1 MNKSDLFFKLGPNL
15 IAYRLNRWFGYQYVN
30 PITVTYSVTAACQSR
45 CKTCQIGAMFCQDP
59 SRAKKDLTLDEIEK
73 IFASMKPVYFFNMSG
88 GEPFLRKDLPD
99 IVRLACKYLKPR
111 VIHTPTNAIM
121 TDRIIENTEKILKII
136 REYDPTVPFTVK
148 PSIDGVGEKH
158 DEIRGVKG
166 NFEKLLK
173 TIEGLK
179 KLEEKYDN
187 FHLELG
193 TVISNF
199 NIDHLDEIED
209 FVHTLGV
216 ESYRNEVAEC
226 RTEFFNLEDPITP
239 PADVYQ
245 RLIKDFARKVEENI
259 ASKKSLAKTTEALR
273 VVYYDIAGRILAEK
287 RQVIPCYAG
296 VSNVHINFDGGVWPC
311 CVLGYDQEM
320 GNLREYGYDFQKLW
334 HSEKARQVRKYIR
347 SGSCACPLANQGY
360 SNILMHIPSLFKA
373 GIKSIQ
379 FSMNRRGRTA

>member
-1 MNKSDLFFKLGPNL
+1 MKKSDLIFKLGPDL
-15 IAYRLNRWFGYQYVN
+15 MSYRLNRWFGWKRFN
-30 PITVTYSVTAACQSR
+30 PMTVTYSVTAACQSR
-45 CKTCQIGAMFCQDP
+45 CKTCQIGHMYMEHP
-59 SRAKKDLTLDEIEK
+59 ERAENDLKLEEIEK
-73 IFASMKPVYFFNMSG
+73 IFKTMKPVYFFNMSG
-88 GEPFLRKDLPD
+88 GEPFIRKDLPQ
-99 IVRLACKYLKPR
+99 IVALACKYLKPR

-121 TDRIIENTEKILKII
+121 TDRVVANTEKIIKII
-136 REYDPTVPFTVK
+136 RKYDKTVPFTVK
-148 PSIDGVGEKH
+148 PSIDGVGELH

-209 FVHTLGV
+209 FVHSLGV

-226 RTEFFNLEDPITP
+226 RTEFFNLNDPITP

-259 ASKKSLAKTTEALR
+259 ATKKNLAKMTEALR
-273 VVYYDIAGRILAEK
+273 VVYYDIAGRILKEN

-311 CVLGYDQEM
+311 CVLGYEKQME
-320 GNLREYGYDFQKLW
+320 NLRDYDYDFQKLW
-334 HSEKARQVRKYIR
+334 HSKKANAVRKYIK
-347 SGSCACPLANQGY
+347 GKNCACPLANQGY
-360 SNILMHIPSLFKA
+360 SNILMHFPSLFKA
-373 GIKSIQ
+373 GIKSIE
-379 FSMNRRGRTA
+379 FSKKQAGK